1 MQAAPIKA
9 VLFDLDD
16 TLWSI
21 VPVIRRAETVLHQWL
36 ATHAPGVANHFDA
49 QQMRALRDEVLATDP
64 AYQIDM
70 WGLRNATLTRAF
82 HAANEDVALVQ
93 GAMAV
98 FSRARNAVMP
108 FSDVQPTLTSLAAR
122 VKLGSISN
130 GAADLEE
137 IGLAHHFHYSI
148 AAHQSG
154 CAKPDPGIFRRA
166 CEALEVLPS
175 EAVYVGDDPHLDV
188 EGAQKAGL
196 LGVWMNHA
204 ELGSTRQMPAHIQ
217 PDAVCRSL
225 LELDVWLQSRI

>member
-1 MQAAPIKA
+1 MQTAPIKA

-21 VPVIRRAETVLHQWL
+21 VPVIRRAEALLQQWL
-36 ATHAPGVANHFDA
+36 AAHAPGVAGRFDA
-49 QQMRALRDEVLATDP
+49 QQMRALRDEVLASDP

-70 WGLRNATLTRAF
+70 WRLRHATLTRAF
-82 HAANEDVALVQ
+82 HAANEDTALVQ
-93 GAMAV
+93 SAMTV
-98 FSRARNAVMP
+98 FSRARNQVTP
-108 FSDVQPTLTSLAAR
+108 FSDVLPTLTSLAAR
-122 VKLGSISN
+122 VKVGSISN

-137 IGLAHHFHYSI
+137 IGMAHHFHYSI

-166 CEALEVLPS
+166 CDALQVLPA
-175 EAVYVGDDPHLDV
+175 EAVYVGDDPLLDV

-204 ELGSTRQMPAHIQ
+204 ELGSERQMPAHIR
-217 PDAVCRSL
+217 PDAMCRSL
-225 LELDVWLQSRI
+225 IELDVWLQSRI